1 MCHQLCEYDVQLG
14 LQGKDG
20 FMFRIQISGGLDWI
34 EEMQDH
40 GDFKVRELSLK
51 LIQEYFGQA
60 EDEPYEVTAQ
70 SQQFII

>member
-1 MCHQLCEYDVQLG
+1 
-14 LQGKDG
+14 
-20 FMFRIQISGGLDWI
+20 
-34 EEMQDH
+34 MQDH